1 MNSYK
6 SNFWFYSLGRL
17 VSLIGS
23 GVQQVA
29 IPLFILDLTGS
40 GTIMGTFVLVSM
52 LPKIILGPFAGVL
65 GDRFDRKKIMI
76 YTDFV
81 RGGLILLLALMAG
94 FDSLTLISL
103 LIVQGLVSSFDMIFD
118 PATNAMIADIVPDE
132 DLTRAN
138 SIVQGINSFSYIV
151 GPALGGILYGFFGI
165 ELVFIINGISF
176 AASAISEMFIKYNQT
191 TEKTK
196 LSARKVM
203 EDMKEGFIFLK
214 DVKGLLVLLIFCMV
228 SNFLVSPVFAVVF
241 PFFAREVV
249 GFSGQQFGLL
259 QTSWVAGILL
269 GNVILGAFLAKR
281 KPAKLFKNGLINQA
295 ILFQLFFVAA
305 LPFATKFFGGA
316 TWIYFSVIGSILLI
330 TGIFNAFVNTP
341 LMTMF
346 HKKTPTKYRS
356 RVFSV
361 ISVLAQ
367 LVTPLGAV
375 LYGIGLDLMSTH
387 WLLLIA
393 NIGNIIIIVVFF
405 ARGLDTFF
413 MEAKP
418 SEV

>member
-1 MNSYK
+1 
-6 SNFWFYSLGRL
+6 
-17 VSLIGS
+17 
-23 GVQQVA
+23 
-29 IPLFILDLTGS
+29 
-40 GTIMGTFVLVSM
+40 
-52 LPKIILGPFAGVL
+52 
-65 GDRFDRKKIMI
+65 
-76 YTDFV
+76 
-81 RGGLILLLALMAG
+81 
-94 FDSLTLISL
+94 
-103 LIVQGLVSSFDMIFD
+103 
-118 PATNAMIADIVPDE
+118 
-132 DLTRAN
+132 
-138 SIVQGINSFSYIV
+138 
-151 GPALGGILYGFFGI
+151 
-165 ELVFIINGISF
+165 
-176 AASAISEMFIKYNQT
+176 AISEMFIKYNQT

-418 SEV
+418 NEV